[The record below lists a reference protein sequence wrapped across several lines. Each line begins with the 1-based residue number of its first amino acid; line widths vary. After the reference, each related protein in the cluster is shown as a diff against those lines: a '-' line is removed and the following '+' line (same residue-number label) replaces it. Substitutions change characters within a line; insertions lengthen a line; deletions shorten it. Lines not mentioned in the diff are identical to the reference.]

1 KNTNSDTTT
10 LYETTQITH
19 INNTLTSS
27 RNKTTGKILSRLR
40 VVRTWLSNRKVSL
53 KRSLE
58 TTNSEKGEDQIQ
70 YSKEERINEAEKSPF
85 TNARHVLLYFG
96 NINSKKISLY
106 PLALKNIQPAASK
119 LVVNIKFIS
128 HTVLEVI
135 CKESVQIEVIRVFR
149 MLRAKHFINS
159 PENDKLRMLAITPRA
174 LTINPSIFK
183 VGYINIGGLSGNKI
197 FNINNLIQRHELDI
211 LRVAETR
218 RDNIT
223 PLLRGYKVL
232 NSKKSVQVRD
242 RYSNKE
248 GIIVLG
254 RNRIV
259 SEAIDNIIDEG
270 VSIKVNE
277 QIFIFIYRPPKSTE
291 FNITLLQQILDNHA
305 MYGLSEI
312 DILTNTYKDNNKES
326 KPDKIFTNTIVD
338 IKISTIYNI
347 RLLTRLKVVEN
358 ITNKIEILIKKNAN
372 IIRTLNINDYC
383 AALHNIIL
391 SGVYRLRIRKQSP
404 REKARHNNPILYER
418 LYKEVKNLTKNLP
431 DTKTRDLKV
440 EHIGLK
446 TSQLEAIIN
455 FHGNAIPN
463 NRQNNSNELLNS
475 FVLDGKI
482 TSLEETVNWIKLSV
496 DEVEKCMKI
505 LKGGKAG
512 GICGIKNE
520 FLKICPRNFIVE
532 LTYMF
537 NNIFRDKEIP
547 LLRKKHMIQP
557 IPKGDSEF
565 RSISLIDKTR
575 KLFEKLIFRKFEHS
589 TLNHVL
595 TLDTRL
601 RHSNGE
607 GILVTLDISKVYDSF
622 SREDTILIVALIENN
637 EYKINTLIE
646 YNN

>member
-1 KNTNSDTTT
+1 MK
-10 LYETTQITH
+10 Q
-19 INNTLTSS
+19 
-27 RNKTTGKILSRLR
+27 K
-40 VVRTWLSNRKVSL
+40 
-53 KRSLE
+53 
-58 TTNSEKGEDQIQ
+58 
-70 YSKEERINEAEKSPF
+70 
-85 TNARHVLLYFG
+85 HVLLYFG
-96 NINSKKISLY
+96 NITSKKISLY

-128 HTVLEVI
+128 NTVLEVI

-149 MLRAKHFINS
+149 MLGAKHFINS
-159 PENDKLRMLAITPRA
+159 PEVDSNGLFKISNLLTRMKKIKDRQGNKNDKLRMLAVRILKSKRIE
-174 LTINPSIFK
+174 LHEMIKI
-183 VGYINIGGLSGNKI
+183 GYINIGGLSDNKI

-211 LRVAETR
+211 LGVAETR
-218 RDNIT
+218 RDNKT

-259 SEAIDNIIDEG
+259 SEAIDNITDEG
-270 VSIKVNE
+270 VTIKVNDS
-277 QIFIFIYRPPKSTE
+277 IFIFIYRSLKSTE
-291 FNITLLQQILDNHA
+291 FNIVKPTLNQYLYKRLYNLRDYNLEQHKTLLQQILDNHA

-312 DILTNTYKDNNKES
+312 DILTNTYKDNDKES
-326 KPDKIFTNTIVD
+326 KPDKIFTNTIVY
-338 IKISTIYNI
+338 IKISTINNI

-391 SGVYRLRIRKQSP
+391 SGVYRLRIRKQSRTNFNP
-404 REKARHNNPILYER
+404 VIQHISRAREKARHNNPILYER

-482 TSLEETVNWIKLSV
+482 TSLEETVNWIKKKKIHQLSV

-565 RSISLIDKTR
+565 RSISLIDKTPG
-575 KLFEKLIFRKFEHS
+575 FRLKHS

-607 GILVTLDISKVYDSF
+607 GILVTLDISKVYDSVY
-622 SREDTILIVALIENN
+622 R
-637 EYKINTLIE
+637 
-646 YNN
+646 